1 MPDDPIRERHLVPPH
16 PAVVTTRTAAQEL
29 ARLLLRRGE
38 APIELGA
45 TALFETITGGLL
57 TADISARPAH
67 DLSDEERAL
76 LGALPPARFHR
87 REGHLHCAAGIRVAR
102 ITALVV
108 TSRVPGPART
118 TLGIAP
124 CGHLP
129 APQHEAKNPTPLGH
143 ALRGL
148 GISREQL
155 GAVVT
160 RADSDDGEIAVL
172 SNARLWCP
180 SGWPLALVTEQVYA
194 QFLDAYP
201 PPWPL
206 AAENPEP

>member
-1 MPDDPIRERHLVPPH
+1 
-16 PAVVTTRTAAQEL
+16 VVTTRTAAQEL
-29 ARLLLRRGE
+29 ARLLLRSGE
-38 APIELGA
+38 APIEHGGA
-45 TALFETITGGLL
+45 IALFETITGGPL
-57 TADISARPAH
+57 TADISVQPAH
-67 DLSDEERAL
+67 DLSDEERVL
-76 LGALPPARFHR
+76 LGALPPASFHR
-87 REGHLHCAAGIRVAR
+87 REGHLHCAAGIPVAR

-108 TSRVPGPART
+108 TSRVPDPART

-124 CGHLP
+124 GGHLP
-129 APQHEAKNPTPLGH
+129 APQHEPKSHTPLGH

-160 RADSDDGEIAVL
+160 RADSDDDCEIAVL
-172 SNARLWCP
+172 STARLWCP
-180 SGWPLALVTEQVYA
+180 SGWPLALVTEQIYA

-206 AAENPEP
+206 ALSEDPS

>member
-1 MPDDPIRERHLVPPH
+1 M
-16 PAVVTTRTAAQEL
+16 VTTRTAAQEL
-29 ARLLLRRGE
+29 ARLLLRRSE
-38 APIELGA
+38 APIEHGGA
-45 TALFETITGGLL
+45 TVLFETITDGPL
-57 TADISARPAH
+57 TADISVLPAH

-76 LGALPPARFHR
+76 LGALPPADCHR
-87 REGHLHCAAGIRVAR
+87 REGHLHCAAGIPVAR
-102 ITALVV
+102 VTALVV
-108 TSRVPGPART
+108 TSRVPDPARR

-124 CGHLP
+124 SGHPP
-129 APQHEAKNPTPLGH
+129 APQHDAKSHAPLGH

-160 RADSDDGEIAVL
+160 RADSDDCEIAVL
-172 SNARLWCP
+172 STTRLWCP
-180 SGWPLALVTEQVYA
+180 SGWPLALVTEQIYA